1 MATQCGPDLLNF
13 GEKKQN
19 IILVIYS
26 PAVCTVYHNGTTSH
40 DIFLLFRQE
49 RTKKNPIHLTNT
61 SYKEYKMN
69 HIELSAMDRNGN
81 QFYRTSLSHMA
92 EE

>member
-1 MATQCGPDLLNF
+1 MIYFFCSDKNEQ
-13 GEKKQN
+13 KKK
-19 IILVIYS
+19 
-26 PAVCTVYHNGTTSH
+26 T
-40 DIFLLFRQE
+40 
-49 RTKKNPIHLTNT
+49 IHLTNA